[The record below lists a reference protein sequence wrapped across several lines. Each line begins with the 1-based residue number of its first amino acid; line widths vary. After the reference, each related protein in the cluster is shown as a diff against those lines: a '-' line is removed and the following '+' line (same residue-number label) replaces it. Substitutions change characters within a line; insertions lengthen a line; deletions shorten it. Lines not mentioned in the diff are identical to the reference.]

1 MDIKDIETYKKE
13 MMKLYSKGKPDEQAE
28 DYSTI
33 SEADEKIAEQFTA
46 DKENNVPTSYKER
59 STEKYDDISAEDE
72 KMAEEFTAQKENT
85 VPVEYQREK
94 QEDSK
99 NDNKEDYDDKA
110 YADTDHDTSY
120 YPYTGDDEE
129 AELERIINSADL
141 SDNEQPY
148 EQALTA
154 PSELGDST
162 GFILVN
168 VRTGREATPIVGASV
183 VITAINNGKR
193 LLAAAGI
200 SDISGTESSVTSET
214 ELSETDNSETS
225 AVSDTGYT
233 AEDLAVGITIEGEHA
248 VAMGNTISMEISLT
262 EQGISPSILSS
273 GVLFI
278 AEYTSTASAPANIT
292 PAAMVITIDDTVID
306 VSATTSAEG
315 MVIFEYDKIAEAV
328 TAAGFTPADID
339 LLGIKSTSIP
349 IDVNKIIISQG

>member
-85 VPVEYQREK
+85 VPAEYQREK

-200 SDISGTESSVTSET
+200 SDISGTVTGIEVPAPNKEYSLTPNTEVRPYSLFDISVR
-214 ELSETDNSETS
+214 
-225 AVSDTGYT
+225 ATGYFN
-233 AEDLAVGITIEGEHA
+233 ARSINVPVFSGITSVQNFNMVPLPIAADGSEDTLTYF
-248 VAMGNTISMEISLT
+248 NTE
-262 EQGISPSILSS
+262 P
-273 GVLFI
+273 F
-278 AEYTSTASAPANIT
+278 
-292 PAAMVITIDDTVID
+292 
-306 VSATTSAEG
+306 
-315 MVIFEYDKIAEAV
+315 
-328 TAAGFTPADID
+328 
-339 LLGIKSTSIP
+339 
-349 IDVNKIIISQG
+349 